1 MTDHLDRI
9 ETLANIG
16 SSLLGVQLEA
26 GNLTRE
32 DVSADLFVFGY
43 CFGLFEAMARY
54 AQLDQYTQG
63 MQMMGAGF
71 GQLIGDKTQGPALF
85 RQSLDH
91 QEDARFQEGASF
103 GEADLLAWA
112 ADANA
117 LPANLTRYA
126 RNTKAKDQN

>member
-1 MTDHLDRI
+1 MSDHLDRI
-9 ETLANIG
+9 DTLANIG

-26 GNLTRE
+26 ADLTRA
-32 DVSADLFVFGY
+32 DISANLWIFGY

-71 GQLIGDKTQGPALF
+71 GQLIGDKMQGPALF
-85 RQSLDH
+85 RQALDH
-91 QEDARFQEGASF
+91 QDDAKFQEGASF

-126 RNTKAKDQN
+126 RNSKTQD

>member
-1 MTDHLDRI
+1 MTDNLDRI
-9 ETLANIG
+9 DTLANIG

-32 DVSADLFVFGY
+32 DVTEDDWVFGY

-63 MQMMGAGF
+63 MQMMRAGF
-71 GQLIGDKTQGPALF
+71 GKLAGAIAQGAPIFRLALD
-85 RQSLDH
+85 RQDGP
-91 QEDARFQEGASF
+91 EFQAGASV
-103 GEADLLAWA
+103 GETDLLAWA

-117 LPANLTRYA
+117 LPANLTRYG
-126 RNTKAKDQN
+126 RRLRGQD

>member
-63 MQMMGAGF
+63 MQMMRAGF
-71 GQLIGDKTQGPALF
+71 GKLVGAIAQGAPLF
-85 RQSLDH
+85 RLALDR
-91 QEDARFQEGASF
+91 QDGTEFQDGASV

-117 LPANLTRYA
+117 LPANLTRYG
-126 RNTKAKDQN
+126 RRLRGQE

>member
-1 MTDHLDRI
+1 
-9 ETLANIG
+9 
-16 SSLLGVQLEA
+16 
-26 GNLTRE
+26 
-32 DVSADLFVFGY
+32 
-43 CFGLFEAMARY
+43 MARY

-91 QEDARFQEGASF
+91 QEDQAFQEGASF

-126 RNTKAKDQN
+126 RNKKPQD

>member
-1 MTDHLDRI
+1 MTDNLDRI
-9 ETLANIG
+9 DTLANIG

-32 DVSADLFVFGY
+32 DVTEDDWVFGY

-63 MQMMGAGF
+63 MQMMRAGF
-71 GQLIGDKTQGPALF
+71 GKLAGAIAQGAPIFRLALD
-85 RQSLDH
+85 RQDGP
-91 QEDARFQEGASF
+91 EFQEGASV
-103 GEADLLAWA
+103 GETDLLAWA

-117 LPANLTRYA
+117 LPANLTRYG
-126 RNTKAKDQN
+126 RRLRGQD